1 MIDTY
6 IAEKAECDITVYLS
20 KTKQLDEY
28 LKNGFSIYKFI
39 DDVNKQLIASPESG
53 YLVDKPSLEIMVI
66 SEGEQ

>member
-6 IAEKAECDITVYLS
+6 IAEKSECDITVYLS

-39 DDVNKQLIASPESG
+39 DDENKQLIASPENG

-66 SEGEQ
+66 SKGEQ